1 MFCINVCH
9 GVYTVT
15 VGCKWKAVQVVGFVE
30 NPIQCVSGFRDPVV
44 SKPQDDPPSFV
55 MQ

>member
-9 GVYTVT
+9 GVYTVMI
-15 VGCKWKAVQVVGFVE
+15 GCKWKAVQVVGFVE
-30 NPIQCVSGFRDPVV
+30 NPIECVSGFRGPVV